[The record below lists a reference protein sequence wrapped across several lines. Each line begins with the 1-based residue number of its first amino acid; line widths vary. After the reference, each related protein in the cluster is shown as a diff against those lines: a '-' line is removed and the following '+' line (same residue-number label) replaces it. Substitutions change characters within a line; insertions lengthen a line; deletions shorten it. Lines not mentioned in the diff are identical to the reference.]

1 MRLLGKIKR
10 KIYKLFHPVIGDVL
24 MLHRVVTIRS
34 VLEDNRLMEVTPEFL
49 EETILNYQKSGYE
62 FISLDQLYERRQ
74 LGYKSKKKFVC
85 FTFDDGYVDNY
96 SIAYPIF
103 KKYNCPFAIYVTTDF
118 PEGKALM
125 WWYVLEEILLN
136 NNSAILGDG
145 SEYLCDTLELKNQAF
160 KIIREKI
167 FLLQDENLSDKLAE
181 LFIHYQYSFTDILK
195 VNSMTWNQII
205 ELSKDPI
212 CTIAS
217 HSVSHAAMDKLNAT
231 QVKYELQ
238 QSKKIIEEKLNK
250 EINHFAYPY
259 GRMNDNVRDLVAHA
273 AYKTALMAA
282 GGSER
287 IDCNLLEIKRL
298 TLIFN

>member
-1 MRLLGKIKR
+1 MRLLNKIKR

-24 MLHRVVTIRS
+24 MLHRVVTSRS
-34 VLEDNRLMEVTPEFL
+34 VLEDNRLMEVTPEFI
-49 EETILNYQKSGYE
+49 EETILNYQKCGYE
-62 FISLDQLYERRQ
+62 FISLDQLYERQQ

-118 PEGKALM
+118 PDGKALM

-136 NNSAILGDG
+136 INSVILGDG
-145 SEYLCDTLELKNQAF
+145 SEYLCDTLELKNKTF
-160 KIIREKI
+160 KIIRDKI
-167 FLLQDENLSDKLAE
+167 FQLQDENLSDKLAG
-181 LFIHYQYSFTDILK
+181 LFSHYQYSFTDMIKL
-195 VNSMTWNQII
+195 NSMTWNQIS

-217 HSVSHAAMDKLNAT
+217 HSVSHVAMDKLNAT

-250 EINHFAYPY
+250 EVNHFAYPY
-259 GRMNDNVRDLVAHA
+259 GRINNNVCSLVFQA
-273 AYKTALMAA
+273 AYKTALLAN
-282 GGSER
+282 GGEIR
-287 IDCNLLEIKRL
+287 NKIDLYKINRKSLIEI
-298 TLIFN
+298 